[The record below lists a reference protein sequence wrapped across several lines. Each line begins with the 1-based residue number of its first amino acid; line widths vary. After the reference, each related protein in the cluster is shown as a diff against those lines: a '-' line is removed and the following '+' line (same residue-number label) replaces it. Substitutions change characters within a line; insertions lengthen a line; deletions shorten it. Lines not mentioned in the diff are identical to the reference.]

1 LARATRGV
9 VHSAEGISATA
20 NGLAASSTS
29 GSRFSLKDVLPEWT
43 PLYLGFLLF
52 EAAIVTY
59 RFPVGRVGVVLGVLA
74 LIFSRQKVR
83 FPPPMLALTTL
94 IVLAAMGLP
103 DSFNNAASYKEFT
116 EVLKTWLIALVAYNA
131 IRTRKQFRFALVAAI
146 ALYAFVPVRPA
157 LMMYMQGITDAGRLS
172 GPFIYINAN
181 DLASITLL
189 VLGVTL
195 WVLAVEPMQKW
206 LRLVGYGF
214 AGTLVVMMF
223 LTQSRGGFLGL
234 VIMGIPYAFSS
245 RRRGL
250 RPVVVIAAV
259 AVAAAVFV
267 PSSAWDRL
275 SGIKK
280 LTSSE
285 TIKEADPEGSAE
297 QRYVLAQTAI
307 DLIIRNPFNG
317 VGIGS
322 VPFAFTSYRR
332 GISGRDPHNT
342 YLKMAAELGIP
353 GLLVYI
359 LLVVTVWRTISR
371 ARRATRQTDPTVST
385 GLANLQYGLLGFLV
399 ASLFGSYA
407 WLSIFHFFLAVMW
420 SGAMAWMT
428 APSAVPTSPRT
439 APVADRTSFRFR
451 PSVRRVLPA
460 PDRGT

>member
-1 LARATRGV
+1 VPVPGQSE
-9 VHSAEGISATA
+9 H
-20 NGLAASSTS
+20 
-29 GSRFSLKDVLPEWT
+29 FSLRGVLPEWSL
-43 PLYLGFLLF
+43 LYLGFLLF

-59 RFPVGRVGVVLGVLA
+59 RFPVGKAGVIIGGLA
-74 LIFSRQKVR
+74 LVFSRQKVR
-83 FPPPMLALTTL
+83 FPPPMLALTGL
-94 IVLAAMGLP
+94 IVIAALGLP
-103 DSFNNAASYKEFT
+103 DSFDNAASAKEFG

-131 IRTRKQFRFALVAAI
+131 IRTAKQFRFAMLAAM

-157 LMMYMQGITDAGRLS
+157 LMMYAQGITDAGRLS

-181 DLASITLL
+181 DLASITILA
-189 VLGVTL
+189 LGVTL

-234 VIMGIPYAFSS
+234 IIMTIPYAFSS

-250 RPVVVIAAV
+250 RPLVVVAAV
-259 AVAAAVFV
+259 AVAAIVFV
-267 PSSAWDRL
+267 PSSAWNRI

-280 LTSSE
+280 LTHSE

-297 QRYVLAQTAI
+297 QRFLLAQSAL
-307 DLIIRNPFNG
+307 DLIIRNPFTG

-322 VPFAFTSYRR
+322 VPSAFIPYRR
-332 GISGRDPHNT
+332 GIGGRDPHNT

-359 LLVVTVWRTISR
+359 AMIVMVWRALTRGKRAAR
-371 ARRATRQTDPTVST
+371 ARAPTVAA
-385 GLANLQYGLLGFLV
+385 GLANLQYALLGFLV

-407 WLSIFHFFLAVMW
+407 WLSIFHLFLAIMW
-420 SGAMAWMT
+420 SGAMVWAT
-428 APSAVPTSPRT
+428 APNTLPEPAR
-439 APVADRTSFRFR
+439 VAEPPDRSSLKFR

-460 PDRGT
+460 PDRGA